1 MESISITKKELRE
14 VVSQGVNDGLNEF
27 FKQYND
33 VLKVSNFLGFE
44 ELSGEEKLEIERLK
58 KEESFSMDE
67 IFEII

>member
-33 VLKVSNFLGFE
+33 ALKVSNFLGFE
-44 ELSGEEKLEIERLK
+44 DLSVEEKLEIEKLK

>member
-33 VLKVSNFLGFE
+33 VLKVSNFLGYE
-44 ELSGEEKLEIERLK
+44 ELSVEEKLEIEKIK

-67 IFEII
+67 VF

>member
-14 VVSQGVNDGLNEF
+14 VVSQGVNDGLNDF

-33 VLKVSNFLGFE
+33 ILKVFNFLGFE
-44 ELSGEEKLEIERLK
+44 ELSAEEKLEIEKLK

-67 IFEII
+67 VFN

>member
-44 ELSGEEKLEIERLK
+44 DLSVEEKLEIEKLK

-67 IFEII
+67 VFN